1 MATNRFE
8 VDGGRPGVSVIKLRG
23 QIDSLAEAALESAY
37 AEAIEP
43 GPDSVLLDFEEVDYI
58 NSTGIALIV
67 GVLAKARKDRV
78 AVAASGLTDHYREI
92 FEITRLADFMTIFP
106 DAGTAVGD
114 GPASD
119 LTATTNETERR

>member
-106 DAGTAVGD
+106 DAGTAVRD
-114 GPASD
+114 VSASP
-119 LTATTNETERR
+119 T